1 MLIQWHLMG
10 SPLFA
15 VLSILRLTKLFA
27 ITMLVVMLVGAYL
40 LAKSDADIVGILI
53 VLSLV
58 LERFGTHY

>member
-1 MLIQWHLMG
+1 L
-10 SPLFA
+10 A
-15 VLSILRLTKLFA
+15 KLFA
-27 ITMLVVMLVGAYL
+27 IAMLVVMLVSAYL